1 MNTMASF
8 TNPALTLPVNVKVV
22 QVIIVVTKRGRLRSQ
37 LVSEGRLIVT
47 AKTEAKLLFF
57 VRCVKLFR
65 VILLQKRLIF

>member
-37 LVSEGRLIVT
+37 LVSEGRLVVT
-47 AKTEAKLLFF
+47 AKAEPKVLFF
-57 VRCVKLFR
+57 IRRVKLFR
-65 VILLQKRLIF
+65 VVRL